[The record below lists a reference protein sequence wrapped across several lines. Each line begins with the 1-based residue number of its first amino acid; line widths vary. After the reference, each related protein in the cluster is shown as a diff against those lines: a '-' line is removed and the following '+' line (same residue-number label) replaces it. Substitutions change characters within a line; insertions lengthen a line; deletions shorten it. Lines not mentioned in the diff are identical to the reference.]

1 MNIPALRA
9 APCPPL
15 ATLAGG
21 LLTHLWLQGWFG
33 IVPSHSPSPRPSP
46 RANPAR
52 GEGSEFV
59 PLRQQASFRTVGR
72 VSMPCASR
80 VALLRCPPFARR
92 LSANPFNPPFPANLW
107 ISAASLEF
115 LALACPKLARRDP

>member
-72 VSMPCASR
+72 GVLPCASR
-80 VALLRCPPFARR
+80 VALLRCPTFARTPPTN
-92 LSANPFNPPFPANLW
+92 SFNRSFPANLW
-107 ISAASLEF
+107 LLAASLEF
-115 LALACPKLARRDP
+115 LALACPKLAR